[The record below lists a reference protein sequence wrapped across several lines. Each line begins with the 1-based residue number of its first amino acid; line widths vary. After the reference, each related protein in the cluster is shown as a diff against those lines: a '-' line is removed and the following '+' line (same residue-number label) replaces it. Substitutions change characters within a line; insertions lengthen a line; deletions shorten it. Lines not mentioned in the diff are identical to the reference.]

1 MRKRDQSETGD
12 KIVLRIRNF
21 VVLLFLDSKSVCPKV
36 TLSLGV
42 LPLPF
47 HYGTFCHP

>member
-21 VVLLFLDSKSVCPKV
+21 VVLFLDSKSVCPKV

-47 HYGTFCHP
+47 HYGTS

>member
-1 MRKRDQSETGD
+1 MRKWDQSETED

-21 VVLLFLDSKSVCPKV
+21 VVLFLDSKSVCPKV